1 MNEEQ
6 LRAELKAVYASS
18 SWKLTAPM
26 RYSVELLKS
35 GGLPK
40 LLRDIKALLKRL
52 MPAKAAKAEAVEVMP
67 DRLNDE
73 GQRILNE
80 LHCRMHRSRSI
91 SRQK

>member
-18 SWKLTAPM
+18 SWKLTAPL

-40 LLRDIKALLKRL
+40 LLRDIKVLLKKL
-52 MPAKAAKAEAVEVMP
+52 MPAKTVKAEAVEVMP

-80 LHCRMHRSRSI
+80 LQSRMHRSLSR

>member
-18 SWKLTAPM
+18 SWKLTAPL

-40 LLRDIKALLKRL
+40 LLRDIKVLLKKL
-52 MPAKAAKAEAVEVMP
+52 MPVKTVKAEAVEVMP

-80 LHCRMHRSRSI
+80 LQSRMHRSLSR

>member
-26 RYSVELLKS
+26 RYSVELLKN

-40 LLRDIKALLKRL
+40 LLRDIKLVLKKL
-52 MPAKAAKAEAVEVMP
+52 MPAKVDKTEVAEVMP

-80 LHCRMHRSRSI
+80 LQSRMQRSRSI